1 MYIYIYVHMVEQG
14 KSNGIFDFTKE
25 HPTLTANLLLSKF
38 YLQVMM
44 STAASQFVFA
54 MLLTF
59 GVSRSGG
66 SQHFMIREV

>member
-1 MYIYIYVHMVEQG
+1 MVEQG

-25 HPTLTANLLLSKF
+25 HPTLTANLLLSK
-38 YLQVMM
+38 LQVMM

-59 GVSRSGG
+59 G
-66 SQHFMIREV
+66 